1 MIKHFFGV
9 SLVSINWRAPVRLV
23 VFEDKAELG
32 VKSYFGKKVLAR
44 SVFPRSRKE
53 FFYIW
58 LIYSGAVPRRSDFR
72 KLP

>member
-1 MIKHFFGV
+1 M
-9 SLVSINWRAPVRLV
+9 RLV

-53 FFYIW
+53 FFYI
-58 LIYSGAVPRRSDFR
+58 
-72 KLP
+72 